1 MNKMNRDE
9 AMDLFHKYNET
20 DSLRRHGYAVMA
32 VMEHF
37 AKEQGEDI
45 EYWGNIG
52 LLHDLDYE
60 KFPED
65 HCVKTREIL
74 EQHGTPEEMIH
85 SIESHAYGMCTTVKP
100 ELPMEK
106 VLYTID
112 ELTGLIVATVLMR
125 PDQSILPL
133 EVKSVKKKFKTIKF
147 AAGVNREVILQGCK
161 MLSMDLDFV
170 IQQTIEGMKIQA
182 ELLALS

>member
-1 MNKMNRDE
+1 MKREE
-9 AMDLFHKYNET
+9 AMELFHQYNET

-37 AKEQGEDI
+37 AKERGEDPD
-45 EYWGNIG
+45 YWGTIG

-60 KFPED
+60 KYPTE
-65 HCVKTREIL
+65 HCIKTREIL
-74 EQHGTPEEMIH
+74 EDKGVSEEMIH
-85 SIESHAYGMCTTVKP
+85 SIESHAYGMCTEVKP
-100 ELPMEK
+100 ELLMEK

-133 EVKSVKKKFKTIKF
+133 EVKSVTKKFKTLKF
-147 AAGVNREVILQGCK
+147 AAGVNRDVILKGCE
-161 MLSMDLDFV
+161 LIDMDLKDV
-170 IQQTIEGMKIQA
+170 ISCTIEGMKKQA
-182 ELLALS
+182 SLLSLA